1 MKNVIYFFILGAI
14 LFLKISCRK
23 QTHFGL
29 SKDNIIAIVGDYNI
43 NVNEFKTSFELG
55 FSQLKM
61 GNNPRRAYLN
71 HMINETL
78 LSLEGTRL
86 GYNLNPYVQKRVTQ
100 RNYSNLLEAFYMA
113 NVHGKVRISEED
125 IQNAI
130 QKSSVKWRMLIWPT
144 PSLVSGEKSYNAA
157 RQSTLVEYVSVQLAK
172 SEFKIE
178 SIKDFETDWL
188 DYLDIHP
195 MYLKTISDLEIGKV
209 SKPVPYG
216 DGYALFQILD
226 IHREGVLADELKF
239 GPRRKRIK
247 ARLHNIQADSIS
259 SALMDSALTPFDVR
273 VKGDVLEDFTDALF
287 QWYNDGL
294 PNKGTI
300 ISHVENISGTSK
312 PYLIQINKLLNK
324 TLVSSNQWKKNVR
337 DYLKYM
343 NYYRRIL
350 KENIQSIETFRI
362 ALITEIGRM
371 VKNDTYTNI
380 AKRDNLGNSDKILN
394 DIKLWTNKWTYDSYR
409 HTIVKELDVTHEEML
424 TYFKTSWRKLDLADV
439 DTTRFYKYEK
449 DVYNALLFEKHQ
461 ETLVKK
467 LSDLKNRYPVWINN
481 DLLDTLKLA
490 DSYKDIQTSLFVR
503 KSFTG
508 EVAVPTAD
516 MQWISF

>member
-1 MKNVIYFFILGAI
+1 M
-14 LFLKISCRK
+14 
-23 QTHFGL
+23 
-29 SKDNIIAIVGDYNI
+29 
-43 NVNEFKTSFELG
+43 
-55 FSQLKM
+55 
-61 GNNPRRAYLN
+61 
-71 HMINETL
+71 
-78 LSLEGTRL
+78 
-86 GYNLNPYVQKRVTQ
+86 
-100 RNYSNLLEAFYMA
+100 
-113 NVHGKVRISEED
+113 
-125 IQNAI
+125 
-130 QKSSVKWRMLIWPT
+130 
-144 PSLVSGEKSYNAA
+144 
-157 RQSTLVEYVSVQLAK
+157 
-172 SEFKIE
+172 
-178 SIKDFETDWL
+178 
-188 DYLDIHP
+188 
-195 MYLKTISDLEIGKV
+195 
-209 SKPVPYG
+209 
-216 DGYALFQILD
+216 
-226 IHREGVLADELKF
+226 
-239 GPRRKRIK
+239 
-247 ARLHNIQADSIS
+247 
-259 SALMDSALTPFDVR
+259 
-273 VKGDVLEDFTDALF
+273 
-287 QWYNDGL
+287 

-380 AKRDNLGNSDKILN
+380 AKRDNLGNSDKILS

-409 HTIVKELDVTHEEML
+409 YTIVKELDVTHEEML
-424 TYFKTSWRKLDLADV
+424 TYFKTSWRELDLADV

-449 DVYNALLFEKHQ
+449 DIYNAILFEKHQ
-461 ETLVKK
+461 ETLAKK
-467 LSDLKNRYPVWINN
+467 LSDLKNRYPVRIND

>member
-1 MKNVIYFFILGAI
+1 MKNVVYFFILGAI

-23 QTHFGL
+23 QTHFGS

-43 NVNEFKTSFELG
+43 TVNEFKTSFELG

-113 NVHGKVRISEED
+113 NVHRKVRISEED

-178 SIKDFETDWL
+178 RIEDFETDWL

-226 IHREGVLADELKF
+226 IH
-239 GPRRKRIK
+239 
-247 ARLHNIQADSIS
+247 H
-259 SALMDSALTPFDVR
+259 
-273 VKGDVLEDFTDALF
+273 
-287 QWYNDGL
+287 
-294 PNKGTI
+294 
-300 ISHVENISGTSK
+300 
-312 PYLIQINKLLNK
+312 
-324 TLVSSNQWKKNVR
+324 
-337 DYLKYM
+337 
-343 NYYRRIL
+343 
-350 KENIQSIETFRI
+350 
-362 ALITEIGRM
+362 
-371 VKNDTYTNI
+371 
-380 AKRDNLGNSDKILN
+380 
-394 DIKLWTNKWTYDSYR
+394 
-409 HTIVKELDVTHEEML
+409 
-424 TYFKTSWRKLDLADV
+424 
-439 DTTRFYKYEK
+439 
-449 DVYNALLFEKHQ
+449 
-461 ETLVKK
+461 
-467 LSDLKNRYPVWINN
+467 
-481 DLLDTLKLA
+481 
-490 DSYKDIQTSLFVR
+490 
-503 KSFTG
+503 
-508 EVAVPTAD
+508 PT
-516 MQWISF
+516 